1 MVIEGRE
8 WPLGFL
14 ANAVLGPKYSCTDI
28 CLIEDSESPIHVFEH
43 CRTRCV
49 CGCACMH
56 LGTGKMKERE

>member
-28 CLIEDSESPIHVFEH
+28 RLIEDSESPIHVFEH
-43 CRTRCV
+43 CRSRCV
-49 CGCACMH
+49 FVGVHVCIWVQV
-56 LGTGKMKERE
+56 R